1 MVNENEVITIKLDD
15 IIPNRFQPREIFD
28 DQSMQELA
36 DSIKTHGVIQPI
48 IVRPVDNKYEII
60 AGERRYKASV
70 MAGKTDI
77 PALVKNKDDKD
88 SSIIAFIENSQRKDV
103 TAIEEARTCER
114 ILSSNDLTQEQ
125 LAKQLGMSQSTLAN
139 KLRLLTLP
147 VEIQDALL
155 HGEIS
160 ERHARSLLSIK
171 DTKKQLELLEKIKN
185 EKLTVREL
193 DGVIKSMLEEANK
206 DGLYDLPGSEEYKEN
221 NPVQDTGMDFSRYE
235 LPQAAPEV
243 APAAPAAGN
252 QFLDF
257 LNTMDEQ
264 PVANA
269 LENTAPIPAVTE
281 PVVET
286 PLTAPLEPVVET
298 PAPVQE
304 AAPANNEF
312 LSFLNNFDDSK
323 LAGTV
328 PEAPVETPAQ
338 EVPLTPIVE
347 TPIPEVAPAAPAAP
361 VPTTTEAQA
370 PNNEFLTFL
379 NNFDD
384 SKVATPTP
392 EVAPAAPAVV
402 EPVVETP
409 APVQEAAPA
418 PSIDKSFDDFLSS
431 FNTAV
436 ETPTPEAPTPVVE
449 TPQVV
454 EPVTP
459 VVETPAP
466 VAPIPEVTPAAPAE
480 QASNNEFLTF
490 LNNFD
495 DSKVAQAPQEAVPTP
510 EVAPTVEVPAP
521 VVEASAPEATNDFVD
536 FMKKYEAPVEEPVDL
551 GPVPGIAPPTTVPET
566 MATSETLDI
575 NAKYLNPIEEVTPKV
590 DYVENSPNYVDITKP
605 ISYDSVDSI
614 IGKLKGVTDEI
625 KKSKYKITT
634 EETDFD
640 DVYTITIKIDKR
652 NFL

>member
-171 DTKKQLELLEKIKN
+171 DTKTQLELLEKIKN

-206 DGLYDLPGSEEYKEN
+206 DGLYDLPGSDEYKAN

-235 LPQAAPEV
+235 LPQVTPDVASAPVE
-243 APAAPAAGN
+243 AAPAGVN
-252 QFLDF
+252 QFLEY
-257 LNTMDEQ
+257 LNKMEEVPTVS
-264 PVANA
+264 PV
-269 LENTAPIPAVTE
+269 ESTIETPVVSS

-286 PLTAPLEPVVET
+286 PVSTPLEPVVQET
-298 PAPVQE
+298 PLTPSASS
-304 AAPANNEF
+304 ANNEF
-312 LSFLNNFDDSK
+312 LSFLNSFDDSK
-323 LAGTV
+323 LGETV
-328 PEAPVETPAQ
+328 PEAPLENTPSTPLVPVQATPA
-338 EVPLTPIVE
+338 PVE
-347 TPIPEVAPAAPAAP
+347 AAPA
-361 VPTTTEAQA
+361 
-370 PNNEFLTFL
+370 NNEFLTFL

-384 SKVATPTP
+384 SKVTPTQDTSTPEVALASPVVETPSPVVEQVAPTPSVDKSFDEFLSSFNTAVDTSTPEVAPASPVVETPTPVVEQVAPATPTP
-392 EVAPAAPAVV
+392 EVAPA
-402 EPVVETP
+402 T
-409 APVQEAAPA
+409 Q
-418 PSIDKSFDDFLSS
+418 
-431 FNTAV
+431 T
-436 ETPTPEAPTPVVE
+436 
-449 TPQVV
+449 
-454 EPVTP
+454 
-459 VVETPAP
+459 
-466 VAPIPEVTPAAPAE
+466 
-480 QASNNEFLTF
+480 NEFLTF

-495 DSKVAQAPQEAVPTP
+495 ENKVTTPT
-510 EVAPTVEVPAP
+510 ETVSP
-521 VVEASAPEATNDFVD
+521 VVEQVAPATQVAAAVPEVSTPSENNDFVD
-536 FMKKYEAPVEEPVDL
+536 FMKKYEAPVAEPVDL
-551 GPVPGIAPPTTVPET
+551 GPVPAITPPTTVPEP
-566 MATSETLDI
+566 MATTETLDI

-614 IGKLKGVTDEI
+614 IGELKVVTDKI

-634 EETDFD
+634 EETNFD